1 MRCLGS
7 GAGKERRACNYI
19 WNLNS
24 TSKRFALSD
33 ASLDNQVLGLLQV
46 QWSQDLEHA
55 FMYVRHS
62 NGRIPTLQAGS
73 SRDQTYGC
81 LKNTAI

>member
-1 MRCLGS
+1 MLGQR
-7 GAGKERRACNYI
+7 GRKRKENLQLHL

-33 ASLDNQVLGLLQV
+33 ASLDNKVPGFLQV

-55 FMYVRHS
+55 FMYARHS
-62 NGRIPTLQAGS
+62 NGRIPTPQARS
-73 SRDQTYGC
+73 SLDQTYGC